1 MLDCA
6 LSKLPRAKKARVDAS
21 LRALYARRWAAAMPL
36 QHRLH
41 PAVRATVG
49 ELALVM
55 PVVVLLLAWSLQN
68 LDSTKGS
75 GSQPTWALA
84 LAFSTA
90 THNSVRRKRCL
101 APCAFPP
108 LLRVDRDPR
117 SRYNLPLP
125 AKQSVSPTLVLVP
138 HFHAPKTPTARCC
151 LCSVG
156 VAHSDLDTAPRN
168 PV

>member
-36 QHRLH
+36 QRRLH
-41 PAVRATVG
+41 PAVGATVG
-49 ELALVM
+49 ELVLVM

-90 THNSVRRKRCL
+90 THNSVRRERCF
-101 APCAFPP
+101 APCAFSPFTAC
-108 LLRVDRDPR
+108 RPR
-117 SRYNLPLP
+117 PSRCNLPLP
-125 AKQSVSPTLVLVP
+125 AKQSVSPMLVLVP